1 MEFTEFEL
9 DLVVVKKKPLEEVNA
24 LPFEELVLNL
34 LVSEGNAIKPKL
46 VRFMVNCQALDK

>member
-9 DLVVVKKKPLEEVNA
+9 DLVVVKGKPLEEVNA

-34 LVSEGNAIKPKL
+34 LVSEGNVIKPKL